1 MIGSSLVRRLSSQ
14 APFSLIFL
22 ALAASAWVLPATV
35 EAGSIITYTWHD
47 DDSEGTSGYLEV
59 QASAQAAGSISMA
72 DVVGFTFHAPDTNY
86 NYPFLSL
93 SPDPVPISTL
103 TAGFTSSSSEII
115 SGNALATITLP
126 IDSNYDII
134 GGDRWSSS
142 GYDGQYSGVG
152 HWIIT
157 GAAAVPEPSA
167 AILLGLGLGLAIVT
181 GARVVRV
188 NGHEKGARQGKG
200 M

>member
-1 MIGSSLVRRLSSQ
+1 
-14 APFSLIFL
+14 
-22 ALAASAWVLPATV
+22 
-35 EAGSIITYTWHD
+35 
-47 DDSEGTSGYLEV
+47 

-134 GGDRWSSS
+134 GGEHWSSS

-157 GAAAVPEPSA
+157 GAAAVPEPST
-167 AILLGLGLGLAIVT
+167 AILLGLGLAIVT

-188 NGHEKGARQGKG
+188 RAPRVP
-200 M
+200 

>member
-1 MIGSSLVRRLSSQ
+1 MIGSRLGRRLSSQ
-14 APFSLIFL
+14 AHFSLIFL

-59 QASAQAAGSISMA
+59 NASAQAAGSISLA

-86 NYPFLSL
+86 NYPFLGL

-126 IDSNYDII
+126 IDSNYDVI
-134 GGDRWSSS
+134 GSEHWSSS
-142 GYDGQYSGVG
+142 GYDGQFSGVG

-157 GAAAVPEPSA
+157 GAATVPEPSTA
-167 AILLGLGLGLAIVT
+167 VLLGLGLAVVT
-181 GARVVRV
+181 AARVARVKVRR
-188 NGHEKGARQGKG
+188 AP
-200 M
+200 